1 MVRFELT
8 TYCLGGSRSG
18 SAELHHLF
26 TNLLSQFCDSVLMVG
41 RGLEPRPFGLQPSA
55 LPVVLTNQNLMFV
68 EGFEPSA
75 SGFVDQRSLSSA
87 ELHEQ
92 SLGNR
97 IRTCV
102 GLLPRQVGNRYPTPR
117 KSDGTGGTRTHNFQF
132 AGLVPFQ
139 FGYDPRLLRRYKKIG
154 TAGLEPTTAGL

>member
-1 MVRFELT
+1 
-8 TYCLGGSRSG
+8 
-18 SAELHHLF
+18 
-26 TNLLSQFCDSVLMVG
+26 MVG

-92 SLGNR
+92 SLGQQDSN
-97 IRTCV
+97 
-102 GLLPRQVGNRYPTPR
+102 
-117 KSDGTGGTRTHNFQF
+117 
-132 AGLVPFQ
+132 
-139 FGYDPRLLRRYKKIG
+139 LRRLAPKASEQPLPHTQKI
-154 TAGLEPTTAGL
+154 